1 MELALILLI
10 VLIAVSA
17 ILYAG
22 WNPQKDQKAKPVA
35 QAPEAAPAPVEPE
48 APTQP

>member
-22 WNPQKDQKAKPVA
+22 WNPQKSQKAKPVVVA
-35 QAPEAAPAPVEPE
+35 AEAPAVE
-48 APTQP
+48 APTEPQA

>member
-22 WNPQKDQKAKPVA
+22 WNPQKSQKKPLVA
-35 QAPEAAPAPVEPE
+35 AAAVAEDAPEHQHAP
-48 APTQP
+48 

>member
-22 WNPQKDQKAKPVA
+22 WNPQKSQKKPAVA
-35 QAPEAAPAPVEPE
+35 AEAPAVE
-48 APTQP
+48 APTEPQA